1 MHRAHGERI
10 PRGVRRPV
18 RGPSGTARAF
28 LHGMA
33 TPRTSV
39 STRLVLII
47 GALVIGS
54 CVVAQRE
61 RKPLVWDTTFVRDY
75 SQRPTVRIYAS
86 NKFNSLLLRALPG
99 YEDLR
104 YRPNGRLNL
113 GIGVSYRRLTLNIG
127 LPAPFV
133 NNDNDA
139 RGRTRFIDAQANL
152 YTVRQASN
160 LFLQS
165 YRGYH
170 ITSHDQAQLDWEQPT
185 LYPYRADLRQF
196 NIGLSSLRIHDH
208 ERFSYRAAFNQD
220 AWQLRSAGS
229 WLYGGYATCYVL
241 KADSSIIPERIG
253 KRFNASSAIRQ
264 GIIADIGPMAGYAF
278 THVYKRHWFITVS
291 GAGGAGL
298 CLQRLRVPTSE
309 GEQRIT
315 DIGPGWHVQFRAA
328 AGYNSARYYAGV
340 LFNQEL
346 VGCFLRVQDRFAWD
360 VGNFRVI
367 LAQRISQRPPGVDK
381 GLRWLRSKDPTR

>member
-1 MHRAHGERI
+1 M
-10 PRGVRRPV
+10 PR
-18 RGPSGTARAF
+18 S
-28 LHGMA
+28 
-33 TPRTSV
+33 SV
-39 STRLVLII
+39 STRLMVFIT
-47 GALVIGS
+47 ALA
-54 CVVAQRE
+54 VAPVALSQRGV
-61 RKPLVWDTTFVRDY
+61 KPLVWDTTFVRDY

-86 NKFNSLLLRALPG
+86 RKFNSLLLPALPG

-104 YRPNGRLNL
+104 YRPNGRVNL

-133 NNDNDA
+133 NNDNDE

-160 LFLQS
+160 LFLQY

-170 ITSHDQAQLDWEQPT
+170 ITSHEQAQLGWTQST
-185 LYPYRADLRQF
+185 RYPYREDLRQF

-220 AWQLRSAGS
+220 AWQLRSAGT

-241 KADSSIIPERIG
+241 NADSAIVPSRINE
-253 KRFNASSAIRQ
+253 RFNASSAIRQ
-264 GIIADIGPMAGYAF
+264 GIIADMGPMAGYAF
-278 THVYKRHWFITVS
+278 SHVYKRHWFITAS

-298 CLQRLRVPTSE
+298 TLQRLLVPRAAE

-315 DIGPGWHVQFRAA
+315 EVGPGWHVQFRAA
-328 AGYNSARYYAGV
+328 AGYNSARHYAGV
-340 LFNQEL
+340 VFNQEL
-346 VGCFLRVQDRFAWD
+346 VGSFLQEQDRFAWD
-360 VGNFRVI
+360 VGNFRII
-367 LAQRISQRPPGVDK
+367 LAQRINRRSRTVDK

>member
-1 MHRAHGERI
+1 MTRVGGERI
-10 PRGVRRPV
+10 PRGDRRPV
-18 RGPSGTARAF
+18 RVTPGMARAF
-28 LHGMA
+28 HGGMK

-39 STRLVLII
+39 SARLAAILC
-47 GALVIGS
+47 ALVIAPL
-54 CVVAQRE
+54 VAAQRE

-86 NKFNSLLLRALPG
+86 HKFNSLLLRALPG

-170 ITSHDQAQLDWEQPT
+170 ITSHDQTQLGWEQPT

-196 NIGLSSLRIHDH
+196 NIGFSSLRIHDH

-241 KADSSIIPERIG
+241 KADSSIVPDRIRER
-253 KRFNASSAIRQ
+253 FVASSAIHQ
-264 GIIADIGPMAGYAF
+264 GIIADIGPMASYAF
-278 THVYKRHWFITVS
+278 THVYEQHWFITVS

-298 CLQRLRVPTSE
+298 CMQQLQVTATEGAKRV
-309 GEQRIT
+309 T

-328 AGYNSARYYAGV
+328 MGYNSARYYAGV
-340 LFNQEL
+340 VFNQEL
-346 VGCFLRVQDRFAWD
+346 VGAFLRGQDRFAWD
-360 VGNFRVI
+360 VGNFRIVI
-367 LAQRISQRPPGVDK
+367 AQRIRQRSGTVDK

>member
-1 MHRAHGERI
+1 
-10 PRGVRRPV
+10 
-18 RGPSGTARAF
+18 
-28 LHGMA
+28 MA
-33 TPRTSV
+33 APRTPG
-39 STRLVLII
+39 STRLILILS
-47 GALVIGS
+47 GLLTYSAAL
-54 CVVAQRE
+54 AQRD
-61 RKPLVWDTTFVRDY
+61 RRPMVWDTTFVRDY
-75 SQRPTVRIYAS
+75 SQRPTIRVFAS
-86 NKFNSLLLRALPG
+86 HKFNSLLLRALPG

-113 GIGVSYRRLTLNIG
+113 GIGASYRRLTLNIG

-133 NNDNDA
+133 NDDSGQ
-139 RGRTRFIDAQANL
+139 RGRSRFIDAQANL

-170 ITSHDQAQLDWEQPT
+170 ITSYDRAELGWEQPT

-196 NIGLSSLRIHDH
+196 NVGISSLRIHDH

-220 AWQLRSAGS
+220 AWQLRSAGT

-241 KADSSIIPERIG
+241 KADSAIVPARVSE
-253 KRFNASSAIRQ
+253 KFFTSSSIRQ

-278 THVYKRHWFITVS
+278 TQVYKRHWFMTASAAAGAGITV
-291 GAGGAGL
+291 
-298 CLQRLRVPTSE
+298 QQLRVPAEE
-309 GEQRIT
+309 GDQRMT
-315 DIGPGWHVQFRAA
+315 DVGPGWHVQVRAA
-328 AGYNSARYYAGV
+328 VGYNSARRYAGV
-340 LFNQEL
+340 VFNQEL
-346 VGCFLRVQDRFAWD
+346 VGVFLRSQDRFAWD

-367 LAQRISQRPPGVDK
+367 LAQRIRQRPRSVDK